1 MKKIILLIF
10 VLFLSACGNTH
21 ISHSKLKTN
30 SISLPPISVSAA
42 TGIFVS
48 VSDPHI
54 YSNEGP
60 LAISGSYYF
69 DPRFFYYP
77 VGNLNRFKKSY
88 SN

>member
-10 VLFLSACGNTH
+10 VLFLSGCGNTH
-21 ISHSKLKTN
+21 ISHPKIKSV
-30 SISLPPISVSAA
+30 SISLPPISRVASK
-42 TGIFVS
+42 GIFVS

-54 YSNEGP
+54 YSDEGP

-77 VGNLNRFKKSY
+77 VGNLNRFKEAY